1 MSSQSVNGAVARPS
15 RWLLPR
21 MALAD
26 LVYDRKVALCIIF
39 SLIAVITP
47 LLLLFGL
54 KNGIV
59 HQLRH
64 TLLDDPRTREVRM
77 LGNGNYDHTWLMQ
90 LAERPDVSF
99 VIPLTRSLNT
109 QADLVRNNQHFVS
122 NAEVIPTALHDPL
135 LINARIPQ
143 NAQQVVLS
151 ANAAER
157 LQVKVGDNLRL
168 VIARKRDGLNER
180 AQHTLTVIDVID
192 GAKFSR
198 PAAFVTLPLLVAM
211 EDYRDGY
218 QVALFNT
225 HNVNEHNV
233 NAHDGKPARER
244 TSFAKAR
251 LYASNIDTVEALAD
265 WLQQQNIETVT
276 QQAQIESVRAIDHVL
291 GLIFTVIAW
300 ISAIGCIASLVG
312 AFMANIDR
320 KRKDMAVLRLLGFRR
335 EAVVLFILIQALF
348 LTGSAWGVGLLLYFF
363 ASQLFNS
370 ALGASLPETAFVCH
384 LEPLHLIVALLTVL
398 AVALGVAAVGAL
410 RALKIEPA
418 ESLREI

>member
-1 MSSQSVNGAVARPS
+1 MKNKVSSQSINSNGSTMRPS

-26 LVYDRKVALCIIF
+26 LVHDRKVAFCIIF

-59 HQLRH
+59 SQLRH
-64 TLLDDPRTREVRM
+64 ILLDDPRTLEVRM
-77 LGNGNYDHTWLMQ
+77 LGNGNYDRTWLMQ

-99 VIPLTRSLNT
+99 VMPLTRSLNT
-109 QADLVRNNQHFVS
+109 QADLVKYNRHFVS
-122 NAEVIPTALHDPL
+122 NAEVIPTAPHDPL
-135 LINARIPQ
+135 LVNARIPQ
-143 NAQQVVLS
+143 GPQQVVLS
-151 ANAAER
+151 ASAAGQ
-157 LQVKVGDNLRL
+157 LQVKIGDSLRL
-168 VIARKRDGLNER
+168 VITRKRDGLNER

-218 QVALFNT
+218 QVELFNT
-225 HNVNEHNV
+225 H
-233 NAHDGKPARER
+233 DGKQVHGR

-251 LYASNIDTVEALAD
+251 LYASSIDTVEELAD

-276 QQAQIESVRAIDHVL
+276 QQAQIESVRAIDYVL
-291 GLIFTVIAW
+291 GLIFSVIAW
-300 ISAIGCIASLVG
+300 ISASGCVASLVG

-335 EAVVLFILIQALF
+335 RAVVLFILIQALF
-348 LTGSAWGVGLLLYFF
+348 LTGSAWGIGLFLYFG
-363 ASQLFNS
+363 ASQLFDS
-370 ALGASLPETAFVCH
+370 VLGASLPETAFVCH
-384 LEPLHLIVALLTVL
+384 LEPSHLLIALLVIL
-398 AVALGVAAVGAL
+398 AVALGVAAIGAL

>member
-1 MSSQSVNGAVARPS
+1 MENKVSSQPVNSSIIRGS

-26 LVYDRKVALCIIF
+26 LIYDRKVALCIIF

-59 HQLRH
+59 SQLRH
-64 TLLDDPRTREVRM
+64 TLVDDPRTREVRM
-77 LGNGNYDHTWLMQ
+77 LGNGSYDRNWLEQ
-90 LAERPDVSF
+90 LAANPDVGF

-109 QADLVRNNQHFVS
+109 QADLVRDSQHFLS
-122 NAEVIPTALHDPL
+122 NVEVIPTASNDPL
-135 LINARIPQ
+135 LVNVRQPQ
-143 NAQQVVLS
+143 NTQQVVLS
-151 ANAAER
+151 ASAAER
-157 LQVKVGDNLRL
+157 LQIKAGDSLKL
-168 VIARKRDGLNER
+168 VVARKREGQRER
-180 AQHTLTVIDVID
+180 IQHQLTVIGVID

-198 PAAFVTLPLLVAM
+198 PAAFVSLPLLVAM

-218 QVALFNT
+218 QVALF
-225 HNVNEHNV
+225 HVGEGI
-233 NAHDGKPARER
+233 APRER
-244 TSFAKAR
+244 TTFAKAR
-251 LYASNIDTVEALAD
+251 LYASSIDSVSELAG
-265 WLQQQNIETVT
+265 WLQQQNIDTVT
-276 QQAQIESVRAIDHVL
+276 QQAQIESVRAIDQVL

-300 ISAIGCIASLVG
+300 ISAAGGIASLVG

-320 KRKDMAVLRLLGFRR
+320 KRKDMAVLRLLGIRR
-335 EAVVLFILIQALF
+335 HAVVWFILIQALI
-348 LTGSAWGVGLLLYFF
+348 LTGSAWVVGLLLYFV

-370 ALGASLPETAFVCH
+370 VLGASLPETAFVCH
-384 LEPLHLIVALLTVL
+384 LEALHVLIALLSVL
-398 AVALGVAAVGAL
+398 AVALGVATVGAL

>member
-1 MSSQSVNGAVARPS
+1 MENKVSLQPVNADARPS
-15 RWLLPR
+15 RLLLPR

-26 LVYDRKVALCIIF
+26 LIHDRKVALCIIF

-59 HQLRH
+59 SQLRH

-77 LGNGNYDHTWLMQ
+77 LGNGNYDHTWLTQ
-90 LAERPDVSF
+90 LAARPDVGF

-109 QADLVRNNQHFVS
+109 QADLVRDTQRFVS
-122 NAEVIPTALHDPL
+122 NAEIIPTALHDPL
-135 LINARIPQ
+135 LVNAKEPQ
-143 NAQQVVLS
+143 NEQQVVLS
-151 ANAAER
+151 ASAAER
-157 LQVKVGDNLRL
+157 LQIKIGDSLRL
-168 VIARKRDGLNER
+168 VIARKRDGINEHV
-180 AQHTLTVIDVID
+180 QHTLTVIDVVD
-192 GAKFSR
+192 GAKFAR

-218 QVALFNT
+218 QVTLFK
-225 HNVNEHNV
+225 V
-233 NAHDGKPARER
+233 HDGTPTRER
-244 TSFAKAR
+244 TTFAKAR
-251 LYASNIDTVEALAD
+251 LYANSIDSVAELAE
-265 WLQQQNIETVT
+265 WLQQQHIETVT
-276 QQAQIESVRAIDHVL
+276 QQAEIESVRAIDHVL

-300 ISAIGCIASLVG
+300 ISATGCIASLVG

-335 EAVVLFILIQALF
+335 QAVMLFVLIQALL
-348 LTGSAWGVGLLLYFF
+348 LTGSAWGVGLLLYFV
-363 ASQLFNS
+363 ASQLFNNV
-370 ALGASLPETAFVCH
+370 LGASLPETAFVCH
-384 LEPLHLIVALLTVL
+384 LEPWHLLMALLSVL
-398 AVALGVAAVGAL
+398 VVALGVAAVGAL

>member
-1 MSSQSVNGAVARPS
+1 MSSPSVKGITARPP

-26 LVYDRKVALCIIF
+26 LVHDRKVAFCIIF

-59 HQLRH
+59 NQLRH
-64 TLLDDPRTREVRM
+64 TLLEDPRTREVRM
-77 LGNGNYDHTWLMQ
+77 LGNGNYDRTWLMQ
-90 LAERPDVSF
+90 LAARSDVSF
-99 VIPLTRSLNT
+99 VMPLTRSLNT
-109 QADLVRNNQHFVS
+109 QADLVKDRQHFVS
-122 NAEVIPTALHDPL
+122 NAEVIPTAQHDPL
-135 LINARIPQ
+135 LMNARIPQ

-151 ANAAER
+151 ASAAER
-157 LQVKVGDNLRL
+157 LQVKTGDSVRL
-168 VIARKRDGLNER
+168 VIARKREGVSER
-180 AQHTLTVIDVID
+180 TQHTFTVIDVME

-218 QVALFNT
+218 QVALL
-225 HNVNEHNV
+225 NV
-233 NAHDGKPARER
+233 HDGMPARER
-244 TSFAKAR
+244 STFAKAR
-251 LYASNIDTVEALAD
+251 LYASSMDAVDELAD

-276 QQAQIESVRAIDHVL
+276 QQAQIESVRAIDQVL
-291 GLIFTVIAW
+291 GLIFSVIAW
-300 ISAIGCIASLVG
+300 ISASGCIASLVG

-335 EAVVLFILIQALF
+335 QAVVLFILIQALL
-348 LTGSAWGVGLLLYFF
+348 LTGSAWGVGLLLYFC
-363 ASQLFNS
+363 ASQLFNR

-384 LEPLHLIVALLTVL
+384 LEPWHLLMALLAVL